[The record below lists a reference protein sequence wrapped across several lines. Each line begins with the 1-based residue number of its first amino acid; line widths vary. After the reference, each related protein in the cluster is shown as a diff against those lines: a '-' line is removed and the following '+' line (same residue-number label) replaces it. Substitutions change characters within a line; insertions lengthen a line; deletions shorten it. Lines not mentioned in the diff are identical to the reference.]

1 MTTIVALAGNLARP
15 SRTRSAAG
23 AALALAA
30 RRTGAGTG
38 LIDLPDFG
46 PALGAARRIED
57 LDAPGRA
64 LVDRIL
70 AADALI
76 AATPIYKGSYT
87 GLFKHLIDLLDPS
100 ALRGRSV
107 LLLTTGGGTRHA
119 LAVEHQLR
127 PLFAFFEAQTL
138 PTAVHF
144 SDADFENGEP
154 APGPSMERLARAVD
168 QMQRLLIPAGPQPA
182 AAAPPDPDAADPAP
196 ANPAPAAAAVRAA
209 GDAVAVS

>member
-64 LVDRIL
+64 LVESRRMDE
-70 AADALI
+70 
-76 AATPIYKGSYT
+76 
-87 GLFKHLIDLLDPS
+87 LDCF
-100 ALRGRSV
+100 SV
-107 LLLTTGGGTRHA
+107 LSQSL
-119 LAVEHQLR
+119 
-127 PLFAFFEAQTL
+127 
-138 PTAVHF
+138 
-144 SDADFENGEP
+144 
-154 APGPSMERLARAVD
+154 
-168 QMQRLLIPAGPQPA
+168 
-182 AAAPPDPDAADPAP
+182 
-196 ANPAPAAAAVRAA
+196 
-209 GDAVAVS
+209 